1 MVASTEKVSLSME
14 HDALVLARRA
24 AAIEGLSL
32 SAYMS
37 RLARTYAWASER
49 PRLTAAEQADLDVA
63 LTELDEQ
70 DLWDDGREH
79 RAAG

>member
-1 MVASTEKVSLSME
+1 VPSTEKVSLSLE

-49 PRLTAAEQADLDVA
+49 PLLGAAEQADADIA

-70 DLWDDGREH
+70 ELRNDGQEH

>member
-1 MVASTEKVSLSME
+1 MASTEKVSLSME

-24 AAIEGLSL
+24 AAIEGVSL

-37 RLARTYAWASER
+37 RLARRHAWASER
-49 PRLTAAEQADLDVA
+49 PRLTTAQQADVDVA
-63 LTELDEQ
+63 LAKLDEQ
-70 DLWDDGREH
+70 ELFGDGQGH

>member
-1 MVASTEKVSLSME
+1 VASTEKVSLSFE

-49 PRLTAAEQADLDVA
+49 PRVGAAEQADADAA
-63 LTELDEQ
+63 LTELDERE
-70 DLWDDGREH
+70 LRDDGQGH

>member
-1 MVASTEKVSLSME
+1 MASTEKVSLSFE

-49 PRLTAAEQADLDVA
+49 PRLGDAEQADADIA
-63 LTELDEQ
+63 LTELDERE
-70 DLWDDGREH
+70 LWNDGHQH

>member
-1 MVASTEKVSLSME
+1 MLNPSLDS
-14 HDALVLARRA
+14 RA

-49 PRLTAAEQADLDVA
+49 PRPTAAEQTDLDVD

-70 DLWDDGREH
+70 DLGDDGPEH